1 MWMARANEV
10 PQAGGAPGL
19 TITNTDAA
27 RLDVRTQSD
36 GDEGEGLA
44 FGLMDIPTPATKHRQ
59 AAMKTSPPGPLN
71 CHERLAHCTLSTA
84 KQARRASSINPVGG
98 REEAE
103 CLSSLL
109 LEQGNGCSAA
119 DAFRAHLTV
128 GVFLLTQE
136 WDVSGAL
143 GHFVAATTTD
153 GGESL
158 SKEGRH
164 QNKISGG
171 EWGAVWLAQVRV
183 CANALQ
189 W

>member
-1 MWMARANEV
+1 M

-27 RLDVRTQSD
+27 RLNVRTQSD
-36 GDEGEGLA
+36 GGEGDRLA
-44 FGLMDIPTPATKHRQ
+44 LGLMDIPTSAMKYSQ
-59 AAMKTSPPGPLN
+59 AAMKTSLPGRLN

-84 KQARRASSINPVGG
+84 KQARRASSISPAGG

-109 LEQGNGCSAA
+109 LEKGNGCSAA

-128 GVFLLTQE
+128 GMFLLTQE

-143 GHFVAATTTD
+143 DHFVAATTTD

-164 QNKISGG
+164 QDNISGG
-171 EWGAVWLAQVRV
+171 EWGAVWLAHVRV
-183 CANALQ
+183 RANALQ
-189 W
+189 